1 MDADGSIDQGRG
13 PDRRGVWL
21 WPGGSLTWTFEPAD
35 GWEVDGVTDA
45 LMIAFASGGL
55 VVPAPPWSRPPLWAR
70 VGPGQHWSVVL
81 PRALSEQT
89 GARVYYRVVS
99 KTAAVFWNTVDTSGG
114 FLYLGGHVN
123 INTDQLIGPG
133 RVTGGSGK
141 LRGARGTFTAKPLNK
156 SGSRTAVVIT
166 YRSSRA

>member
-1 MDADGSIDQGRG
+1 M
-13 PDRRGVWL
+13 
-21 WPGGSLTWTFEPAD
+21 
-35 GWEVDGVTDA
+35 
-45 LMIAFASGGL
+45 GGL
-55 VVPAPPWSRPPLWAR
+55 FMINRKVMGAAGAAAVLGAGAFMVPAAASAHQARTHTLTFVSVTKSNHTFSRT
-70 VGPGQHWSVVL
+70 
-81 PRALSEQT
+81 T
-89 GARVYYRVVS
+89 GASQNTDMKAGKVVGYDELYYRVVS